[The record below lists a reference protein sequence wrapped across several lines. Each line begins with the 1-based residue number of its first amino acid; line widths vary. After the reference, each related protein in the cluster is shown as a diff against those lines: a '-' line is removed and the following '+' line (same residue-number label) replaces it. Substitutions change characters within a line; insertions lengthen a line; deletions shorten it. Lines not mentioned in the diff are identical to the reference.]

1 MIYYEALGATK
12 KKTHDE
18 RKFFNKLIA
27 EIFKT
32 TQKGNILKC
41 SRSLFFGIAQN
52 IFFLSTHYYCK
63 PRTERCNQLLEI
75 IKGLVFV
82 SIQV

>member
-1 MIYYEALGATK
+1 MIYYEAFGATK
-12 KKTHDE
+12 KDTFFDE

-32 TQKGNILKC
+32 TQKGKILKC

-52 IFFLSTHYYCK
+52 IFFLA
-63 PRTERCNQLLEI
+63 PI
-75 IKGLVFV
+75 IIVNRGLNGVISFLK
-82 SIQV
+82 